1 MTVRF
6 STQTRTNL
14 AASFATTFANGIIE
28 IRTGSQPASADAA
41 ATGTLL
47 GTVTLSSG
55 EFTPGT
61 ATNGLTFGAAA
72 SGAVSKTGVWSFAGI
87 AAGTAGWFRLKANA
101 LDNDTLSTAL
111 PRVDG
116 SIATSGAD
124 MNLSNISVA
133 IGAPSTIDSFTLTFP
148 A

>member
-55 EFTPGT
+55 AFTPGT

>member
-1 MTVRF
+1 M
-6 STQTRTNL
+6 
-14 AASFATTFANGIIE
+14 
-28 IRTGSQPASADAA
+28 
-41 ATGTLL
+41 
-47 GTVTLSSG
+47 
-55 EFTPGT
+55 
-61 ATNGLTFGAAA
+61 
-72 SGAVSKTGVWSFAGI
+72 WSFAGI